1 MRVIRYSMSTDR
13 ISTLRL
19 VMSLSSS
26 RSMVIIM
33 SSVIITMPSGDI
45 VMIRRLPSYFMEFN
59 TIVSII
65 LGPIES
71 NMGEII
77 PDREH
82 CRIHEIREKE
92 LVEHEDHSEWD
103 DRILV
108 TDDIC
113 IEPWLLHD
121 LSIIEHIMEPCQK
134 GLNPENIRLINKIN
148 TYRSERKEKVSCNK
162 NIGKCIEEWLGR
174 LTHHKTSM
182 ERKEHSKQKYKID
195 RNAHEKDRKTKRK
208 KDSFCSECWIPNQQH
223 HQKEIDPHTNN
234 GTKGS
239 LKDEVQRHEIVEENH
254 SKKNPSEHK
263 DIELCHLKCHCKS
276 REEGHDSDL
285 AVIRILQNSIGK
297 ARVFRLSL
305 LRD

>member
-71 NMGEII
+71 NMGEIV

-113 IEPWLLHD
+113 IEP
-121 LSIIEHIMEPCQK
+121 
-134 GLNPENIRLINKIN
+134 
-148 TYRSERKEKVSCNK
+148 
-162 NIGKCIEEWLGR
+162 
-174 LTHHKTSM
+174 
-182 ERKEHSKQKYKID
+182 
-195 RNAHEKDRKTKRK
+195 
-208 KDSFCSECWIPNQQH
+208 
-223 HQKEIDPHTNN
+223 
-234 GTKGS
+234 
-239 LKDEVQRHEIVEENH
+239 
-254 SKKNPSEHK
+254 
-263 DIELCHLKCHCKS
+263 
-276 REEGHDSDL
+276 
-285 AVIRILQNSIGK
+285 
-297 ARVFRLSL
+297 
-305 LRD
+305 